1 MLQHPLQE
9 GTMFRHFHSS
19 PSFFVALSS
28 VLFLTSALA
37 QDTSTQNTSTQSTT
51 QATTTQKTPNYVVRY
66 FDLSQ
71 INLAPGEIVLSPDYQ
86 TIIEFEDLPV
96 EMASSG
102 RSDQITVEI
111 NGSIILLRANRDVVN
126 TDLTVMVGGQMALFM
141 LNTDP
146 ARQKV
151 RRYVVFNK

>member
-1 MLQHPLQE
+1 ML
-9 GTMFRHFHSS
+9 RHH
-19 PSFFVALSS
+19 LSAG
-28 VLFLTSALA
+28 LFLTMLVLTLVGFASA
-37 QDTSTQNTSTQSTT
+37 QDSTT
-51 QATTTQKTPNYVVRY
+51 QVTTQTTQKTPNYVVRY

-71 INLAPGEIVLSPDYQ
+71 INLAPGEVTLSPDYQ
-86 TIIEFEDLPV
+86 TIIEFEDLPI

-111 NGSIILLRANRDVVN
+111 NGSMILLRANKNIVN

-141 LNTDP
+141 LSTDP

>member
-1 MLQHPLQE
+1 
-9 GTMFRHFHSS
+9 MFRHSRSS
-19 PSFFVALSS
+19 LVLFLS
-28 VLFLTSALA
+28 VLLLTSALA
-37 QDTSTQNTSTQSTT
+37 QDTTT
-51 QATTTQKTPNYVVRY
+51 QTATTTTAQTQKTPNYVVRY

-71 INLAPGEIVLSPDYQ
+71 IGLAPGEVTLSPDYQ
-86 TIIEFEDLPV
+86 TIIEFEDLSV

-111 NGSIILLRANRDVVN
+111 DGSVILIRANRDVVN
-126 TDLTVMVGGQMALFM
+126 TDLTVKVGGQLALFM
-141 LNTDP
+141 LTTDP

>member
-1 MLQHPLQE
+1 MV
-9 GTMFRHFHSS
+9 RHYRSS
-19 PSFFVALSS
+19 LALFVLNVFAL
-28 VLFLTSALA
+28 FTFTAA
-37 QDTSTQNTSTQSTT
+37 QTTET
-51 QATTTQKTPNYVVRY
+51 QATVTPTQKVPNYVVRY

-71 INLAPGEIVLSPDYQ
+71 INLAPGEVTLSPDYQ
-86 TIIEFEDLPV
+86 TIIEFEDLAV

-111 NGSIILLRANRDVVN
+111 SGSVILLRANQNIVN

>member
-1 MLQHPLQE
+1 MVRQCLHQ
-9 GTMFRHFHSS
+9 G
-19 PSFFVALSS
+19 
-28 VLFLTSALA
+28 LFLTLLSALLLFTFTEA
-37 QDTSTQNTSTQSTT
+37 
-51 QATTTQKTPNYVVRY
+51 QATATQTQKTPNYVVRY

-71 INLAPGEIVLSPDYQ
+71 INLAPGEVTLSPDYQ
-86 TIIEFEDLPV
+86 TIIEFEDLSV

-111 NGSIILLRANRDVVN
+111 TGSVILLRANRDVVN
-126 TDLTVMVGGQMALFM
+126 TDLTVRVGGQMALFM

>member
-1 MLQHPLQE
+1 MTIATKRLPQE
-9 GTMFRHFHSS
+9 ETMFRCYRLGLILLLT
-19 PSFFVALSS
+19 LSS
-28 VLFLTSALA
+28 ILLLTFALA
-37 QDTSTQNTSTQSTT
+37 QDTTT
-51 QATTTQKTPNYVVRY
+51 QTATTTTTQKTPNYVVRY

-71 INLAPGEIVLSPDYQ
+71 INLAPGEVTLSPDYQ
-86 TIIEFEDLPV
+86 TIIEFEDLSV

-102 RSDQITVEI
+102 RSDQITAEI
-111 NGSIILLRANRDVVN
+111 NGSIILLRANRNVVN

-141 LNTDP
+141 LTTDP